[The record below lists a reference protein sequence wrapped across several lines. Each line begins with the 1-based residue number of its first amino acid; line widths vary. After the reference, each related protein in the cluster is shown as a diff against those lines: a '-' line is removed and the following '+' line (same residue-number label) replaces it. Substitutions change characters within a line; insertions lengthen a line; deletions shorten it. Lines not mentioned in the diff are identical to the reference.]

1 MLATLTKYVKIV
13 SQSNQSYLNF
23 KNPTV
28 DHFGFL
34 NFKNIKSIQNK
45 NFKTSSEIFFVNKSF
60 TFTKQHFFRT
70 SDI

>member
-45 NFKTSSEIFFVNKSF
+45 NFKTSSEIFL
-60 TFTKQHFFRT
+60 
-70 SDI
+70 